1 MVKSR
6 HQKKPKSKSHK
17 TRKHH
22 RGGSQASDLVDSF
35 VKGAGEFKSIP
46 ETLRLAGSP
55 AGLNLYQTTG
65 GGGGAGCGCSGGARR
80 MKGGSPASDYVMQR
94 AQYVLDE
101 ATKLGNSQSQSGG
114 RKSRKSKKT
123 KKTKKTKRS
132 RKMNKRGGGSGTDFR
147 DTLYSRIVNGDRT
160 DAVPFFNAFTN
171 EKYISQQ
178 ELANEPNV
186 VSNPP
191 YLQ

>member
-6 HQKKPKSKSHK
+6 HQRKHKSKSHK

-65 GGGGAGCGCSGGARR
+65 GGAGCGCSGGAKR
-80 MKGGSPASDYVMQR
+80 MSGGSPASDYVMQR

-101 ATKLGNSQSQSGG
+101 ATKLGDSQSQRGG
-114 RKSRKSKKT
+114 RKSRKSRKSKKS
-123 KKTKKTKRS
+123 KKSKKS
-132 RKMNKRGGGSGTDFR
+132 RKMIKRGGGSGTDFR

-186 VSNPP
+186 VANPP

>member
-1 MVKSR
+1 MVKSH

-35 VKGAGEFKSIP
+35 VKGAGEFKSMP
-46 ETLRLAGSP
+46 ETLRIAGNP
-55 AGLNLYQTTG
+55 ASLNLYQTTG
-65 GGGGAGCGCSGGARR
+65 GSKR

-101 ATKLGNSQSQSGG
+101 ATKLGDSQSQKGG

-123 KKTKKTKRS
+123 KKTKKTKRTKRS
-132 RKMNKRGGGSGTDFR
+132 NRKMNKRGGGSGTDFR

-171 EKYISQQ
+171 EQYISQQ
-178 ELANEPNV
+178 ELANEPNLV
-186 VSNPP
+186 ANPP

>member
-6 HQKKPKSKSHK
+6 HQRKHKSKTHK

-22 RGGSQASDLVDSF
+22 RGGSQASDLVDGF
-35 VKGAGEFKSIP
+35 VKEEGQYMP
-46 ETLRLAGSP
+46 VPQTPRLPGNP
-55 AGLNLYQTTG
+55 ASLNLYQTTG
-65 GGGGAGCGCSGGARR
+65 GGCGCSGGAPKR
-80 MKGGSPASDYVMQR
+80 MAGGSPASDYVMER

-101 ATKLGNSQSQSGG
+101 ANKLGVAQSQKGG
-114 RKSRKSKKT
+114 RKSRKSKKS
-123 KKTKKTKRS
+123 KKSKKS
-132 RKMNKRGGGSGTDFR
+132 RKMNKRGGGSGTDIR

-160 DAVPFFNAFTN
+160 DAAPFFNAFTN

-178 ELANEPNV
+178 DLANEPNLV
-186 VSNPP
+186 QNPP

>member
-6 HQKKPKSKSHK
+6 HQRKHKSKSHK

-65 GGGGAGCGCSGGARR
+65 GGAGCGCSGGAKR

-101 ATKLGNSQSQSGG
+101 ATKLGNAQSQHGG

-123 KKTKKTKRS
+123 KKSKRAKKS

-171 EKYISQQ
+171 EQYISQQ

-186 VSNPP
+186 VANPP